1 MPQPPSLDSRFET
14 FVQALPADYAEQ
26 AYEFKAFTRARKIKS
41 PLQLLQLVMLYCAP
55 DFSLRSCAG
64 EVARFQGYLS
74 DTAVK
79 KRLSAC
85 VPWVKSLLKGVFNL
99 SDVIDSG
106 ALRFIVI
113 DGSTVQEP
121 GATGTTYRLHIAVD
135 LINLSVREIGVTT
148 DKVGESLD
156 HYTLESGDVV
166 LLDRGYNSPKSLV
179 PFIDRGGEVVLRYNA
194 HSMNLFEEDDT
205 GRLIKIDWEARLK
218 KLNQQAGYVEAS
230 LCHGNKRIPVYVHA
244 MPLPPAQAA
253 EARRKAK
260 QRSKKKT
267 SRTTVK
273 TLYLSG
279 WVLVLT
285 SVPPALFSTETAA
298 ALYRVRWQVELVI
311 KRMKSLLLIDELRA
325 HKGTQLAEL
334 YLQGKLLYVAVT
346 QKLAQSRFPCAARSM
361 DKPRQLTDWRLWKS
375 VSADVL
381 AGIKA
386 CFPRKER
393 FAADCILSL
402 SERPRKRHLQ
412 HLPAA
417 VLDIMDTC
425 RRLGVSHV

>member
-1 MPQPPSLDSRFET
+1 MPSPQNLDNCFET

-26 AYEFKAFTRARKIKS
+26 AYKFKAFTRARKVKS

-64 EVARFQGYLS
+64 EVAQFQGYLS

-99 SDVIDSG
+99 GDVVDDG

-135 LINLSVREIGVTT
+135 LINLSVREVEVTT
-148 DKVGESLD
+148 DKIGESLD

-179 PFIDRGGEVVLRYNA
+179 PFIDKGGDVVLRYNA
-194 HSMNLFEEDDT
+194 HSMNVFEEDDT
-205 GRLIKIDWEARLK
+205 GGLIKIDWEARLK
-218 KLNQQAGYVEAS
+218 KLNNQAGYVEAS

-244 MPLPPAQAA
+244 MPLPPEQAA
-253 EARRKAK
+253 EARRQAK
-260 QRSKKKT
+260 QRSKKKKSQIT
-267 SRTTVK
+267 AK

-285 SVPPALFSTETAA
+285 SVPPTLFSTETAS

-311 KRMKSLLLIDELRA
+311 KRMKSLLLVDELRA

-334 YLQGKLLYVAVT
+334 YLQGKLLYAAVT
-346 QKLAQSRFPCAARSM
+346 QKLVQSRLPFAARSM

-375 VSADVL
+375 VAADVL
-381 AGIKA
+381 AGVKA

-402 SERPRKRHLQ
+402 SERPRKRQLQ
-412 HLPAA
+412 SLPPE
-417 VLDIMDTC
+417 VLELIDTC
-425 RRLGVSHV
+425 RKLGVSHV